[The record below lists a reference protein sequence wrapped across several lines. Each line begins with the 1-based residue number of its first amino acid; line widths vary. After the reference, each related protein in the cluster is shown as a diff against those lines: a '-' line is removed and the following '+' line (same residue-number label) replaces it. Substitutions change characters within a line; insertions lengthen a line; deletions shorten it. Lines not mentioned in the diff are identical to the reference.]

1 MFLAIRVDDTIVKE
15 LASTRLK
22 CVLQI
27 SAEEYES
34 TSRDP
39 VAAFAK
45 PIASHMNADH
55 ADSILAMVKHYVGI
69 SVEKAEIE
77 ALDR

>member
-1 MFLAIRVDDTIVKE
+1 M
-15 LASTRLK
+15 
-22 CVLQI
+22 
-27 SAEEYES
+27 
-34 TSRDP
+34 
-39 VAAFAK
+39 AAFAK

>member
-1 MFLAIRVDDTIVKE
+1 
-15 LASTRLK
+15 
-22 CVLQI
+22 LQI